1 MLTINKFVWGK
12 ISMFHTKNC
21 SSENSWQ
28 ETFHWRYLPKNDSEN
43 NVFTGIDRRFHS
55 WQKSHRDI
63 IFYCYSPILFTPEFQ
78 DCCIIHSAND
88 DKCFGFEETLTFDV
102 CVLASFSRSTI
113 VAVCSHVEDLLH
125 LLIYCFHFLAD
136 SLVNISDA

>member
-1 MLTINKFVWGK
+1 MLTINKFVRGK
-12 ISMFHTKNC
+12 ISLFHTKNC

-55 WQKSHRDI
+55 WQTSLRDI

-88 DKCFGFEETLTFDV
+88 DRCFGFEETLTFV
-102 CVLASFSRSTI
+102 SLLAFHAQLLSLYVAMLKTYCICWFI
-113 VAVCSHVEDLLH
+113 VF
-125 LLIYCFHFLAD
+125 IFLQTH
-136 SLVNISDA
+136 